1 MKLHREGIEQAKSF
15 NSLSLEMPS
24 FKNKRGELTNTGG
37 GNSNDK
43 EQKDSDSINKWAL
56 APR

>member
-1 MKLHREGIEQAKSF
+1 MKLNREGIEQAKSF

-43 EQKDSDSINKWAL
+43 EQKYSDSINK
-56 APR
+56 